1 MAQTASKLLGLVPAV
16 TCERDID
23 MIDVRLYHNDMPSP
37 ELFSREH
44 DIVRWKVKYLA
55 KAVSER
61 PSCASALTDCDKD
74 LYPYIY
80 MYTLLQ
86 IACTLSVTSSGCECN
101 ASTLC

>member
-23 MIDVRLYHNDMPSP
+23 MTEVRLYHDMPSP
-37 ELFSREH
+37 ELFSQEY

-74 LYPYIY
+74 LYPYILY
-80 MYTLLQ
+80 MYTLL
-86 IACTLSVTSSGCECN
+86 
-101 ASTLC
+101 